1 MKSQAQTCI
10 PFTPRPYQVVI
21 ECTFEVS
28 ILNITNPD
36 VISQLQPKKT
46 RIVAVGEGISD
57 LEINDDVLV
66 ASTQALNLVNFEWN
80 NQALKIKQNAHTQG
94 KSLIC
99 GSPIIIKEYF
109 ITNDSNILGVHKPL
123 DVSCPGVNKCN

>member
-28 ILNITNPD
+28 VLNITNPD
-36 VISQLQPKKT
+36 VISQLQPQKT

-57 LEINDDVLV
+57 LEIDDDVLV
-66 ASTQALNLVNFEWN
+66 ASTQALNLVHFEWN
-80 NQALKIKQNAHTQG
+80 NQALKVKQKIHTQG
-94 KSLIC
+94 KAIIGG
-99 GSPIIIKEYF
+99 GSITAKEYF
-109 ITNDSNILGVHKPL
+109 ITNDSNILGVHVHT
-123 DVSCPGVNKCN
+123 DNAC

>member
-36 VISQLQPKKT
+36 VISQLQPTKT

-66 ASTQALNLVNFEWN
+66 ASTQALNLVNFNWN
-80 NQALKIKQNAHTQG
+80 NQSLKVKQNIHAKG
-94 KSLIC
+94 KGII
-99 GSPIIIKEYF
+99 GSGSITAKEYF
-109 ITNDSNILGVHKPL
+109 ITNDSNILGVH
-123 DVSCPGVNKCN
+123 DNKHDAC

>member
-36 VISQLQPKKT
+36 VISQLQPTKT

-66 ASTQALNLVNFEWN
+66 ASTQALNLVNFNWN
-80 NQALKIKQNAHTQG
+80 NQALKIKQNIHTKG
-94 KSLIC
+94 KGII
-99 GSPIIIKEYF
+99 GSSSITAKEYF

-123 DVSCPGVNKCN
+123 DSCSPGVNKCN

>member
-36 VISQLQPKKT
+36 VIKQLQPKKT

-57 LEINDDVLV
+57 LEINDNVLI

-80 NQALKIKQNAHTQG
+80 NQALKVKQDIYVKG
-94 KSLIC
+94 KGIM
-99 GSPIIIKEYF
+99 GSGSITAKEYF
-109 ITNDSNILGVHKPL
+109 ITNDSNILGVH
-123 DVSCPGVNKCN
+123 DNNKDAC

>member
-46 RIVAVGEGISD
+46 RVVAIGEGIHD
-57 LEINDDVLV
+57 LEIGDDILI
-66 ASTQALNLVNFEWN
+66 ASSKALNLVDFNWN
-80 NQALKIKQNAHTQG
+80 NQSLKTKQNIHTQG
-94 KSLIC
+94 KGII
-99 GSPIIIKEYF
+99 GSGSITAKEYF
-109 ITNDSNILGVHKPL
+109 ITNDSNILGVH
-123 DVSCPGVNKCN
+123 DNKHDAQ

>member
-28 ILNITNPD
+28 ILNITNQD

-46 RIVAVGEGISD
+46 RIVAIGEGIHD
-57 LEINDDVLV
+57 LEIGDDILI
-66 ASTQALNLVNFEWN
+66 ASSKALNLVDFNWN
-80 NQALKIKQNAHTQG
+80 NQSLKTKQNIHTQG
-94 KSLIC
+94 KGII
-99 GSPIIIKEYF
+99 GSGSITAKEYF
-109 ITNDSNILGVHKPL
+109 ITNDSNILGVH
-123 DVSCPGVNKCN
+123 DNKHDAQ

>member
-28 ILNITNPD
+28 VLNITNPD
-36 VISQLQPKKT
+36 VISQLQPEKT

-57 LEINDDVLV
+57 LEINDDVLI
-66 ASTQALNLVNFEWN
+66 ASTQALNLINFEWN
-80 NQALKIKQNAHTQG
+80 NQALKVKQKIHTQG
-94 KSLIC
+94 KAIIGG
-99 GSPIIIKEYF
+99 GSITAKEYF
-109 ITNDSNILGVHKPL
+109 ITNDSNILGVH
-123 DVSCPGVNKCN
+123 DNNKDAC